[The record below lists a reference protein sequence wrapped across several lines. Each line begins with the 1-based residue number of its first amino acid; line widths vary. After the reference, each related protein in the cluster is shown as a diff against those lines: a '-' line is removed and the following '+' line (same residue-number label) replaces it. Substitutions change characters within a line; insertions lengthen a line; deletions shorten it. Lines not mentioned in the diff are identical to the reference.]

1 MGGDVI
7 AYDDPQ
13 RVGMIGSYGN
23 RWANIALG
31 KSDFLLVLG
40 SRLDIRQTGSEAKEF
55 KGGRTIFHVD
65 CETGEL
71 NNRVVGCDAHVAD
84 LNDFLR
90 QALAYLA
97 THQPADRS
105 AWMAEI
111 KEQERQ
117 WPDTRELTGTA
128 GINPNEFIHQL
139 SARHGKVAAAY
150 CIDVGQ
156 HQMWAAQSME
166 LGPDQRFLTSGGMG
180 SMGFALPAAVGAAPV
195 TAPRPSPG
203 HPTASR
209 QARWSTHSPSGTISP
224 VSSATGMKA
233 AGGTGPRTGWVQRIS
248 ASSPVTRSPSRSTS
262 GW

>member
-180 SMGFALPAAVGAAPV
+180 SMGFALPAAVGAA
-195 TAPRPSPG
+195 S
-203 HPTASR
+203 
-209 QARWSTHSPSGTISP
+209 
-224 VSSATGMKA
+224 
-233 AGGTGPRTGWVQRIS
+233 
-248 ASSPVTRSPSRSTS
+248 
-262 GW
+262 